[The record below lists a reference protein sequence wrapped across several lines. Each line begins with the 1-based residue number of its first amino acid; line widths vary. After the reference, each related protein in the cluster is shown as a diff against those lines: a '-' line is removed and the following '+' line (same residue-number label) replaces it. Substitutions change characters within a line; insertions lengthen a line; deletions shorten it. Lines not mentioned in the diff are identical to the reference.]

1 MKRSLRCSMRL
12 HRNGT
17 ILGLIVMG
25 ASVGVAARAQTAPA
39 QKAPVFTSGAS
50 ATFTVGTPG
59 TFPVAANG
67 DPAPVIGLK
76 SQDPHLPPSIQ
87 FDRASGTLGGTP
99 RVGDEGIYKLVFSA
113 TSGGSQE
120 TDQSVTLTVEDS
132 DVLAGMGFGAALGFQ
147 YNVFHKAPIV
157 SSATI
162 DANGIVRVNTRAN
175 ATVGFMLET
184 HYLYVPQSFLGIKT
198 PNKLF
203 GWGPFVGVVPGGQN
217 LISAAGAGLMF
228 AWRHDATARQGFGL
242 GVGYE
247 SIPAAQ
253 TLGDE
258 FVDGKP
264 APLGPDGK
272 TPLPLRYE
280 TRDKGSLLVIFS
292 VVF

>member
-25 ASVGVAARAQTAPA
+25 ASVGVAARAQTAP
-39 QKAPVFTSGAS
+39 AS

-87 FDRASGTLGGTP
+87 FDRASGTLG
-99 RVGDEGIYKLVFSA
+99 
-113 TSGGSQE
+113 
-120 TDQSVTLTVEDS
+120 
-132 DVLAGMGFGAALGFQ
+132 
-147 YNVFHKAPIV
+147 N
-157 SSATI
+157 
-162 DANGIVRVNTRAN
+162 
-175 ATVGFMLET
+175 
-184 HYLYVPQSFLGIKT
+184 
-198 PNKLF
+198 
-203 GWGPFVGVVPGGQN
+203 
-217 LISAAGAGLMF
+217 
-228 AWRHDATARQGFGL
+228 DATARQGFGL